1 MESENDLLIED
12 YDLKT
17 ESIFRMLLTSAAASI
32 VFFALCAIFGIAYL
46 LLNLMK
52 LL

>member
-1 MESENDLLIED
+1 MESENDLFVED

-17 ESIFRMLLTSAAASI
+17 ESIFKILLTFSVTSI
-32 VFFALCAIFGIAYL
+32 VFFALCVICGIAYL